1 MLTDR
6 HARGQPSTC
15 VRHKD
20 FSCLTTGCPAQHVA
34 LVTKPTLLAGTP
46 FISLRNTEDD
56 RRCFPRWEAK
66 WLPLSK
72 SRGCTWLMDSC
83 VSCEIVH
90 TWRGQTGRKDKR
102 QEERDEGKKTAG
114 SCLDAM
120 PEKGPTSLSD
130 FKCPLCETVV
140 SNAYNLAALPPY
152 TSLIPSLSIYQ
163 HIMKHVHLHFH
174 KCWLHWFQLFPVGF
188 WQNSLLGINLRCNFL
203 HFSVFLS

>member
-1 MLTDR
+1 MTFQKRALRTHLVNSLQKQHTYTSIRLHNPSLHALHVFVFACVKLQLYRCPASKAMLTDR

-15 VRHKD
+15 VHHKD

-56 RRCFPRWEAK
+56 RRCFPRWAAK

-72 SRGCTWLMDSC
+72 SRGCTWLMDPS

-102 QEERDEGKKTAG
+102 QEERDEKKKK
-114 SCLDAM
+114 SCLDVM
-120 PEKGPTSLSD
+120 PKEGPASRSD
-130 FKCPLCETVV
+130 FKWPLCE
-140 SNAYNLAALPPY
+140 
-152 TSLIPSLSIYQ
+152 
-163 HIMKHVHLHFH
+163 M
-174 KCWLHWFQLFPVGF
+174 WFQMLTI
-188 WQNSLLGINLRCNFL
+188 WLLSHPYLP
-203 HFSVFLS
+203 